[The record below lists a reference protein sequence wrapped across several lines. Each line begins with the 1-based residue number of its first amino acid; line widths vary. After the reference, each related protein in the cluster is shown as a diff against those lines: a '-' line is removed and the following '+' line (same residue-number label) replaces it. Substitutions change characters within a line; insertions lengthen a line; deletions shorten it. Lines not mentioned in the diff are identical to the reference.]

1 MSQPQQCI
9 SRIRGQYSEFS
20 LKEKKIAEYILNSPE
35 NFVYK
40 TIDQVAEDLDVAIST
55 VFRFTKTLGFKGFQA
70 MKIALASE
78 ISEPIKEM
86 VEEKIL
92 ENDNEQAITEKI
104 FNNNIRMF
112 KETIQVMDFSSIKK
126 SVNMI
131 IQANR
136 VEFYG
141 SGSSA
146 IVALDAHHKFIGS
159 GISTSAY
166 SDTHIQLK
174 AAAQL
179 TENDVAIFILQSGSD
194 EGLLRVSQIAKET
207 GAKIITIT
215 NNSNPKFSKL
225 SDIVLKTGSMS
236 MGSGGTD
243 DFSRIIQLSLI
254 DSLYVNVMGAKKNMN
269 VKSPLKK
276 LKNYLGK

>member
-78 ISEPIKEM
+78 ISAPIKEM

-215 NNSNPKFSKL
+215 NNTNPKFSKL